1 MRRGGAPIQRSKCP
15 KQSTPPA
22 LACLQLPFER
32 LRLCFHHVVSKADRK
47 AGHTIHSSSRTGG
60 PGAQGA
66 EDSLRALKVREGH
79 PFPMRC
85 FYFASRQQALCVFQP
100 RNRAGSTSHVQNVKS
115 HHISCQLPSCL
126 LYKMPQT
133 HYICTPQEEQNPVCC
148 LCYSH
153 GQKQSLI
160 HAAFCVIFAI
170 IFSTWNHFL
179 LCVIN
184 EKSSPHSQ
192 FALKFHL

>member
-1 MRRGGAPIQRSKCP
+1 MRNFIIKWTWMVDLGVKFF
-15 KQSTPPA
+15 
-22 LACLQLPFER
+22 LCLFIFLGLLP
-32 LRLCFHHVVSKADRK
+32 LQ
-47 AGHTIHSSSRTGG
+47 SSSFYGSRTAAKDYS
-60 PGAQGA
+60 P
-66 EDSLRALKVREGH
+66 
-79 PFPMRC
+79 
-85 FYFASRQQALCVFQP
+85 
-100 RNRAGSTSHVQNVKS
+100 GSTNLDRY
-115 HHISCQLPSCL
+115 HISCQLPSCL

-133 HYICTPQEEQNPVCC
+133 HYICTPQEEQNPMCC

-192 FALKFHL
+192 FALKFHLWPHSESSEKLVIGKAGERIPEQRLPLQDDGKIWWGRPT